1 MRCRRHLL
9 NRGLSLLEV
18 MLVVVLI
25 AVIASVIIGRL
36 ASSTDSAK
44 CRTCQHN
51 RAELN
56 AAIERYG
63 VENGS
68 YPSNVSDLNVPA
80 YFPAGIPT
88 CPVSG
93 GAYSMNTTTHRVEG
107 HTSSTVPGDH

>member
-1 MRCRRHLL
+1 MRHRRHLL

-25 AVIASVIIGRL
+25 AIIASVIVARV
-36 ASSTDSAK
+36 ADSTDSAK

-51 RAELN
+51 RVELN

-63 VENGS
+63 VENGA
-68 YPSNVSDLNVPA
+68 YPTALSDLNVPA
-80 YFPAGIPT
+80 YFPQGIPT

-93 GAYSMNTTTHRVEG
+93 AAYSMNTTTYRIDG

>member
-1 MRCRRHLL
+1 MHSRQHVP

-18 MLVVVLI
+18 MFVVVLI
-25 AVIASVIIGRL
+25 AVVATIIMARMSL
-36 ASSTDSAK
+36 STDSAK
-44 CRTCQHN
+44 CRSCQHN

-63 VENGS
+63 VENSS
-68 YPSNVSDLNVPA
+68 YPTSLADLNVPA

-93 GAYSMNTTTHRVEG
+93 AAYSMNTTTHRIDG

>member
-1 MRCRRHLL
+1 L

-18 MLVVVLI
+18 MFVVVLI
-25 AVIASVIIGRL
+25 AIIASIIMARVTD
-36 ASSTDSAK
+36 STDSAK
-44 CRTCQHN
+44 CRSCLHN

-63 VENGS
+63 VETGA
-68 YPSNVSDLNVPA
+68 YPTAIGDLNTPT

-93 GAYSMNTTTHRVEG
+93 AAYSMNTTTHRVDG
-107 HTSSTVPGDH
+107 HTSSTAPGDH

>member
-1 MRCRRHLL
+1 MRCRRYSL

-25 AVIASVIIGRL
+25 AIVASLIMTRIAD
-36 ASSTDSAK
+36 STDSAK
-44 CRTCQHN
+44 CRSCQHN

-63 VENGS
+63 VENGA
-68 YPSNVSDLNVPA
+68 YPTTLGDLNAPA
-80 YFPAGIPT
+80 YFPQGIPT
-88 CPVSG
+88 CPVSAA
-93 GAYSMNTTTHRVEG
+93 AYSMNATTHRIDG